1 MANDFTTL
9 LKIKQGKLDPDGV
22 VFDDEFIDDI
32 DKDNIYFEFPNT
44 TDALMY
50 FLDME
55 EGDALNYVSQYV
67 GNYFDL
73 YDCYNTEEDYD
84 EGYVIGSLTEDEDI
98 ELLYKIIST
107 IAPDMSSFLKKEDG
121 KWVMSGERIIS
132 QTIKQLFPNVADK
145 MEDLYCQAKEE
156 SMQVGFSNY
165 TNAEFE
171 KLKKILDTRWFTEF
185 ELSIDDLLNM
195 YLSANKLQ
203 YDIKDIISNYLG
215 KKDLFRSESYRAM
228 YENEDAETF
237 NRVFSPGMYSI
248 LDGLYDEI
256 IEGETYNPEYFET
269 VDKIQKIG
277 GFSKTYQIPSTST
290 ESAIQVNIEGVDP
303 ETNKLQIVLRKIQDG
318 TRFIKR
324 GKVTV
329 DSLLSILNNQQLF
342 DIFD

>member
-73 YDCYNTEEDYD
+73 YDCYNTEEDY
-84 EGYVIGSLTEDEDI
+84 EGGYVIGSLTEDEDI

-107 IAPDMSSFLKKEDG
+107 IAPDMISYLKKEDG

-132 QTIKQLFPNVADK
+132 QTIKKMFPNVADK
-145 MEDLYCQAKEE
+145 MESLYCNAKEQ
-156 SMQVGFSNY
+156 SLQVGFSEY

-171 KLKKILDTRWFTEF
+171 KLKKILNTRWFTEF
-185 ELSIDDLLNM
+185 ELSIDDLLNI
-195 YLSANKLQ
+195 YLSTNKLQ
-203 YDIKDIISNYLG
+203 YNIKDVIEFYFS
-215 KKDLFRSESYRAM
+215 KKDLFRSESYSAM
-228 YENEDAETF
+228 YENEDMETF
-237 NRVFSPGMYSI
+237 KSVFSPGMYTI
-248 LDGLYDEI
+248 LDDLYDEI
-256 IEGETYNPEYFET
+256 IQGDKYNPEYFET
-269 VDKIQKIG
+269 VQKIQKMG
-277 GFSKTYQIPSTST
+277 GFNRAYQIPSTST

-303 ETNKLQIVLRKIQDG
+303 ETNKLQIVLKKIQDG
-318 TRFIKR
+318 TRYIKR
-324 GKVTV
+324 GKVTF
-329 DSLLSILNNQQLF
+329 DSLLSMLNNQQLF
-342 DIFD
+342 DVFD

>member
-22 VFDDEFIDDI
+22 VFDDEFIEDI
-32 DKDNIYFEFPNT
+32 DKDNVYFEFPNT
-44 TDALMY
+44 TDALTY

-55 EGDALNYVSQYV
+55 EGDASNYVSQYV

-84 EGYVIGSLTEDEDI
+84 EGYVIGSLREDEDI

-107 IAPDMSSFLKKEDG
+107 IAPDMTSYLKKEDG
-121 KWVMSGERIIS
+121 RWVMKGEKNIS
-132 QTIKQLFPNVADK
+132 KVIKEMFPKVADK
-145 MEDLYCQAKEE
+145 IEDLYCQARDQ
-156 SMQVGFSNY
+156 SMHVGFSDY
-165 TNAEFE
+165 TNGEFE
-171 KLKKILDTRWFTEF
+171 KLKKILNTRWFTEF

-195 YLSANKLQ
+195 YLSTNKLQ
-203 YDIKDIISNYLG
+203 YDIKDIVNHYLS
-215 KKDLFRSESYRAM
+215 KKDIFRSESYSAM

-237 NRVFSPGMYSI
+237 NRIFSPGMYSI
-248 LDGLYDEI
+248 LDDLYDEI
-256 IEGETYNPEYFET
+256 IEGETYNSEYFET
-269 VDKIQKIG
+269 IEKIKKIG

-303 ETNKLQIVLRKIQDG
+303 ETNKLQIVLKKIQDG
-318 TRFIKR
+318 TRFSKK
-324 GKVTV
+324 GKVTF
-329 DSLLSILNNQQLF
+329 DALLSMLNNQQLF

>member
-22 VFDDEFIDDI
+22 VFDDEFIDDV
-32 DKDNIYFEFPNT
+32 DKDNVYFEFPNT

-107 IAPDMSSFLKKEDG
+107 IAPDMTSYLKKQDG
-121 KWVMSGERIIS
+121 KWVMSGEKNIS
-132 QTIKQLFPNVADK
+132 KVIKEMFPNVADK
-145 MEDLYCQAKEE
+145 IEDLYCQAKEE
-156 SMQVGFSNY
+156 SMQVGFSEY

-171 KLKKILDTRWFTEF
+171 KLKKILNTRWFTEF
-185 ELSIDDLLNM
+185 ELSIDDLLNI
-195 YLSANKLQ
+195 YLSTNKLQ
-203 YDIKDIISNYLG
+203 YNIKDVIEFYFS
-215 KKDLFRSESYRAM
+215 KKDLFRSESYSAM
-228 YENEDAETF
+228 YENEDMETF
-237 NRVFSPGMYSI
+237 KSVFSPGMYTI
-248 LDGLYDEI
+248 LDDLYDEI
-256 IEGETYNPEYFET
+256 IQGDKYNPEYFET
-269 VDKIQKIG
+269 VQKIQKMG
-277 GFSKTYQIPSTST
+277 GFNRAYQIPSTST

-303 ETNKLQIVLRKIQDG
+303 ETNKLQIVLKKIQDG
-318 TRFIKR
+318 TRYIKR
-324 GKVTV
+324 GKVTF
-329 DSLLSILNNQQLF
+329 DSLLSMLNNQQLF
-342 DIFD
+342 DVFD